1 MSESCP
7 KCGANRTQFDGQTSW
22 ECGSYQ
28 SLLGGSHIKRPA
40 FKLIESEHCLCRTAL
55 AAATKR
61 AEDLQAHYDRD
72 TAKLQQE
79 IARLT
84 AANGGNYWRWQ
95 GDGGDYLESLTCPI
109 LIDVGQLHEI
119 FSANR
124 EAVVRAEEAEAKIVS
139 MRAGCNSTIENYRKQ
154 EHELVKQ
161 IAEFERTVAGCRDRI
176 KEYREKI
183 EQLETDK
190 AFYHDKWLNALEQLA
205 AAEQENARLREGI
218 ENLCVQQLK
227 DENAALTAEVE
238 RLKDAAN
245 IALEHAVELSDA
257 WMRGVIRESDGNGGL
272 RSNRNADVEYFLRCA
287 INGKDR
293 PKIRRLYT

>member
-7 KCGANRTQFDGQTSW
+7 KCGSNRTKFEGQTSW

-28 SLLGGSHIKRPA
+28 SLIGGSHIKTPA
-40 FKLIESEHCLCRTAL
+40 FKLIESDHCLCRTAL

-124 EAVVRAEEAEAKIVS
+124 DAVVRAEEAEQSFATRV
-139 MRAGCNSTIENYRKQ
+139 
-154 EHELVKQ
+154 
-161 IAEFERTVAGCRDRI
+161 
-176 KEYREKI
+176 KEYREKV

-190 AFYHDKWLNALEQLA
+190 AFYHDKWLNALEQLT
-205 AAEQENARLREGI
+205 AAEQENARLREALDLWQKGDVPGHPFGTLA
-218 ENLCVQQLK
+218 EARTLT
-227 DENAALTAEVE
+227 AALLAKPEGGP
-238 RLKDAAN
+238 DA
-245 IALEHAVELSDA
+245 
-257 WMRGVIRESDGNGGL
+257 
-272 RSNRNADVEYFLRCA
+272 
-287 INGKDR
+287 
-293 PKIRRLYT
+293 